1 MTNSNRLL
9 QFIAAALVVLLIGGL
24 LCTCGL
30 GLGFVAGRY
39 AANNRPVA
47 AAELPSA
54 PLAPEE
60 TPPPAQPPAPRS
72 ATPRPPATLPPP
84 TADETPAEVESE
96 NFGVFWEAMNLLDDN
111 FEGDVPSGEAIT
123 QAAID
128 GIKESARGCE
138 DDDETTPA
146 PLVIAP
152 RPPRQAPDNFDD
164 FWTFVNDTY
173 AACGAAV
180 PAVDQLPFVAFQGVA
195 DRLNDDYTT
204 LLPPARAEQFRI
216 DLDSSFEGIGST
228 VNEAEGGGVLIVR
241 PFPGSPAE
249 TAGLVSGDI
258 IIAVDGQDITG
269 LTLDEA
275 IQLIR
280 GPAGSDVLLSVRRQ
294 GQDQALEI
302 TVTRGRIDIPVLE
315 AETTDQGILHV
326 SLFDFS
332 ARGGAELRQTLE
344 QAMKD
349 GVEGVI
355 LDLRRNPG
363 GRLDVAIDVAGMF
376 IADGVIV
383 REKGTRN
390 VEHPAPGNAILPAD
404 LPLAVLI
411 DGGSASASEIVAGA
425 IQDYK
430 RGPLIGETTFGKGS
444 VQSLFDLSDGSL
456 LRVTTSHWFTPND
469 RQIQDQGLT
478 PDIEVPFDANAETD
492 NQLQA
497 AIDYL
502 LKK

>member
-9 QFIAAALVVLLIGGL
+9 QFIAAALAVLLIGGL

-39 AANNRPVA
+39 AANNAQVA
-47 AAELPSA
+47 AAGISDDEPA
-54 PLAPEE
+54 
-60 TPPPAQPPAPRS
+60 PPPAAPEP
-72 ATPRPPATLPPP
+72 TPEANATLPPP
-84 TADETPAEVESE
+84 TDDQPPAEIESE
-96 NFGVFWEAMNLLDDN
+96 NFGVFWEAMNLLEEH
-111 FEGDVPSGEAIT
+111 FEGDVPSDETIT

-128 GIKESARGCE
+128 GIEDFARGCK

-146 PLVIAP
+146 PIVIAP
-152 RPPRQAPDNFDD
+152 QAPRQAPDNFDD
-164 FWTFVNDTY
+164 FWTFVNETY
-173 AACGAAV
+173 AACGMAAPPV
-180 PAVDQLPFVAFQGVA
+180 TDLPFVAFQGVA
-195 DRLNDDYTT
+195 ERLDDDYTD

-228 VNEAEGGGVLIVR
+228 VNEAEQGGVLIVR

-249 TAGLVSGDI
+249 TAGLLSGDI
-258 IIAVDGQDITG
+258 IIAVDGEDITG

-280 GPAGSDVLLSVRRQ
+280 GPAGTDVLLSIRRQ
-294 GQDQALEI
+294 GQDEPFAI
-302 TVTRGRIDIPVLE
+302 TVTRDRIDIPVLE
-315 AETTDQGILHV
+315 AETTAQGLLHV

-332 ARGGAELRQTLE
+332 PRGGDELRQTLE

-349 GVEGVI
+349 GVKGVI

-390 VEHPAPGNAILPAD
+390 IEHTAPGNPILPAA
-404 LPLAVLI
+404 LPLAVLV

-425 IQDYK
+425 IQDYA

-469 RQIQDQGLT
+469 RQIENQGLT
-478 PDIEVPFDANAETD
+478 PDLAIPFDADAETD

-502 LKK
+502 LEKMQEE